1 MVESSEDEEAKRKE
15 AEKAAKKAKKGFSE
29 KELNAEVDIELS
41 ETDTFTIFNIPSVVV
56 AHESEEFQVVDAAN
70 KKYEAL
76 LQNKLGSDNYNDRG
90 SQTMNLSQKTREI
103 V

>member
-1 MVESSEDEEAKRKE
+1 
-15 AEKAAKKAKKGFSE
+15 
-29 KELNAEVDIELS
+29 
-41 ETDTFTIFNIPSVVV
+41 
-56 AHESEEFQVVDAAN
+56 VVDAAN